1 LRKTHPRTVQDVSQ
15 VFRHPHGTGGAQK
28 KVIPSIDK
36 ETYMQERDGLV
47 TMKGNPITL
56 IGSELQVGDKAPDFV
71 AIDNDLNPVSF
82 DSFRGKVCILSSVP
96 SLDTPVCDMETR
108 RFNDEAGRLGDDVE
122 ILTISMD
129 LPFAQKRWC
138 GAAGVD
144 RVQTLSDHR
153 DAAFGQAYGVLIK
166 GLRLLARAVFVVDK
180 EGTIRYM
187 ELVKEIAS
195 EPDYDAVMTALKE
208 LV

>member
-1 LRKTHPRTVQDVSQ
+1 
-15 VFRHPHGTGGAQK
+15 
-28 KVIPSIDK
+28 
-36 ETYMQERDGLV
+36 
-47 TMKGNPITL
+47 MKGTPITL
-56 IGSELQVGDKAPDFV
+56 IGPELNVGDKAPDFV

-108 RFNDEAGRLGDDVE
+108 RFNDEAGALGDKVE

-138 GAAGVD
+138 GAAGVEK
-144 RVQTLSDHR
+144 VQTLSDHR

-166 GLRLLARAVFVVDK
+166 DLRLLARAVFVVDE
-180 EGTIRYM
+180 EGTVRYT
-187 ELVKEIAS
+187 ELVNEIAS
-195 EPDYDAVMTALKE
+195 EPNYDSVLKAVKE

>member
-1 LRKTHPRTVQDVSQ
+1 
-15 VFRHPHGTGGAQK
+15 
-28 KVIPSIDK
+28 
-36 ETYMQERDGLV
+36 MQERDGIV

-56 IGSELQVGDKAPDFV
+56 MGTELQVGDKAPDFI

-82 DSFRGKVCILSSVP
+82 DSFRGKVCIVSSVP

-108 RFNDEAGRLGDDVE
+108 RFNDEAGRLDDDVE

-180 EGTIRYM
+180 EGTIRYI

-195 EPDYDAVMTALKE
+195 EPD
-208 LV
+208 

>member
-1 LRKTHPRTVQDVSQ
+1 
-15 VFRHPHGTGGAQK
+15 
-28 KVIPSIDK
+28 
-36 ETYMQERDGLV
+36 MQEHDGIV

-56 IGSELQVGDKAPDFV
+56 MGTELQVGDKAPDFV

-82 DSFRGKVCILSSVP
+82 DSFRGKVCIVSSVP

-108 RFNDEAGRLGDDVE
+108 RFNDEAGRLDDNVE

-180 EGTIRYM
+180 EGTIRYR

-195 EPDYDAVMTALKE
+195 EPDYDSVLTAVKE

>member
-1 LRKTHPRTVQDVSQ
+1 
-15 VFRHPHGTGGAQK
+15 
-28 KVIPSIDK
+28 
-36 ETYMQERDGLV
+36 MQERDGLV

-56 IGSELQVGDKAPDFV
+56 MGNELQAGDKAPDFV
-71 AIDNDLNPVSF
+71 AIDNDLTPVSF
-82 DSFRGKVCILSSVP
+82 DSFRGKVCIISSVP

-108 RFNDEAGRLGDDVE
+108 RFNDEAGRLGDDVV

-138 GAAGVD
+138 GAAGVE

-166 GLRLLARAVFVVDK
+166 DLRLLARAVFVVDK
-180 EGTIRYM
+180 EGSIRYI

-195 EPDYDAVMTALKE
+195 EPDYDSVLTAVKE

>member
-1 LRKTHPRTVQDVSQ
+1 LRKNHPRTIQDVSPTY
-15 VFRHPHGTGGAQK
+15 RHPHGAGGAQK
-28 KVIPSIDK
+28 EVIPSTDK

-56 IGSELQVGDKAPDFV
+56 IGTELQVGDKAPDFV
-71 AIDNDLNPVSF
+71 AIGNDLNPVSF
-82 DSFRGKVCILSSVP
+82 DSFRGKVCIVSSVP

-108 RFNDEAGRLGDDVE
+108 RFNDEAGRLGDNVE
-122 ILTISMD
+122 IITISVD

-180 EGTIRYM
+180 EGTIRYA
-187 ELVKEIAS
+187 ELVNEIAS
-195 EPDYDAVMTALKE
+195 EPDYDAVLTAVKE

>member
-1 LRKTHPRTVQDVSQ
+1 MFLN
-15 VFRHPHGTGGAQK
+15 
-28 KVIPSIDK
+28 K
-36 ETYMQERDGLV
+36 ERNMEERDGLV

-56 IGSELQVGDKAPDFV
+56 MGTELQVGDQAPDFV
-71 AIDNDLNPVSF
+71 AMDNDLNPVSF
-82 DSFRGKVCILSSVP
+82 DSFRGKVCIISSVP

-144 RVQTLSDHR
+144 KVQTLSDHR

-180 EGTIRYM
+180 EGTIRYI
-187 ELVKEIAS
+187 ELVEEIAS
-195 EPDYDAVMTALKE
+195 EPDYDSVLTAVKD